1 MLSSVQRW
9 GSRENEAAMIR
20 VVIAEDHTLIREAL
34 VRMLEESKKIDV
46 VAEASTGAEAVSLVE
61 KHRPDVLLLD
71 VTMPEKDGIQ
81 ALAEIQTLGVPT
93 RVIILTMHE
102 DEAHGVRAIR
112 AGAAGYVKKSGNLD
126 ELLDSIEKVHAG
138 EHVVP
143 AEVEA
148 ALARKRSEHP
158 AQILSQREFQ
168 VMSYLAAGKTNREI
182 AEILSISVKT
192 VDTHR
197 GHVLKKLRLRN
208 NSDITRFAIQNG
220 LMPV

>member
-1 MLSSVQRW
+1 
-9 GSRENEAAMIR
+9 MIR

-34 VRMLEESKKIDV
+34 VRMLVESQRIDV
-46 VAEASTGAEAVSLVE
+46 VGEAATGAAAVEMVAKL
-61 KHRPDVLLLD
+61 KPDILLLD
-71 VTMPEKDGIQ
+71 VTMPEKDGLQ
-81 ALAEIQTLGVPT
+81 ALAEIGDLDVPT
-93 RVIILTMHE
+93 RTLILTMHE

-126 ELLDSIEKVHAG
+126 DLLDAIERVHRG
-138 EHVVP
+138 EQVVP

-148 ALARKRSEHP
+148 ALSRKRSEHP

-168 VMSYLAAGKTNREI
+168 VLTYLAAGKTNREI
-182 AEILSISVKT
+182 AELLSISVKT

-197 GHVLKKLRLRN
+197 GHVLKKLKLRN